1 MSARTKSRT
10 PAQAEMARI
19 ITIYVQH
26 IMELQAGT
34 SKNALETE
42 ITPPNDSFPS
52 FDFFC
57 AEFVPGISLEKY
69 AQRLVT
75 YMKCTSEAFIFA
87 LAYIRRF
94 LNLGF
99 PLHSRSIHR
108 VLLTSMVVAAKTRD
122 DLYCSMSYYAQVGGV
137 SNRDLNMMEL
147 RLLADL
153 LDFRA
158 EVPPD
163 EYRTVCNAITAVVS
177 MDKVSSDLSELC
189 GVTASNTPTE
199 FEKKKESQMP
209 SRSGLPIVC
218 CIGNS

>member
-1 MSARTKSRT
+1 MPTRTKSRT
-10 PAQAEMARI
+10 PAQVQMARV

-26 IMELQAGT
+26 VMKLQAGEVE
-34 SKNALETE
+34 NAPRAD
-42 ITPPNDSFPS
+42 IAPPNGAFPS

-94 LNLGF
+94 FHLGF
-99 PLHSRSIHR
+99 PLHLRSIHR

-147 RLLADL
+147 RLLVDL

-158 EVPPD
+158 EILPD
-163 EYRTVCNAITAVVS
+163 EYRAVCSDITAAVS
-177 MDKVSSDLSELC
+177 MEKVSSSLSELC
-189 GVTASNTPTE
+189 GVTACNTPIDVVKT
-199 FEKKKESQMP
+199 P
-209 SRSGLPIVC
+209 SLAKPQWITDC
-218 CIGNS
+218 QLYW

>member
-1 MSARTKSRT
+1 
-10 PAQAEMARI
+10 MARI
-19 ITIYVQH
+19 VTMYVQH

-34 SKNALETE
+34 LINASESE
-42 ITPPNDSFPS
+42 ITSPNDSFPS

-147 RLLADL
+147 RLLVDL

-163 EYRTVCNAITAVVS
+163 EYRAVCNAITVVVS
-177 MDKVSSDLSELC
+177 MDKVSSILSESC
-189 GVTASNTPTE
+189 GVTVSNTSTV
-199 FEKKKESQMP
+199 FEKKASDAKPQWITDC
-209 SRSGLPIVC
+209 LLYW
-218 CIGNS
+218 